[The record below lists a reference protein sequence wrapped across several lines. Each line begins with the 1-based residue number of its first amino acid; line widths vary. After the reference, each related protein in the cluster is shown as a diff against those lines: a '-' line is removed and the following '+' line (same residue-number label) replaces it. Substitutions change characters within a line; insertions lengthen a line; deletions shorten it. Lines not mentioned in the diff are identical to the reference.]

1 MGFGCGLVCRRL
13 GGNFG
18 WRFSLRFLLWFYGRR
33 ALAELAGRHG
43 IDAMGGRS
51 ILRLIFGLNLRG
63 WLRRGSHNRLRRGNC
78 YRLLRDRQSGFG
90 SLGNLCDVGFSYAL
104 LIEFLNNLCG
114 GRGGLEALLKDG
126 GRGSGGANGSVVA
139 QLGAALAPALA
150 TVVAVAV
157 VAAGVGIASRPPL
170 KVARTPVA
178 SLARVG
184 TRVEARVWAR
194 VGRLRRESVSPGRTA
209 PPSQPAASV

>member
-1 MGFGCGLVCRRL
+1 MGFGCGRVRL

-18 WRFSLRFLLWFYGRR
+18 WRFGLRFQHWFESWR

-51 ILRLIFGLNLRG
+51 VLRLVLHLNLRG
-63 WLRRGSHNRLRRGNC
+63 CFRLDSHSRLRRGNC
-78 YRLLRDRQSGFG
+78 LRLWHRRTRQSGFG
-90 SLGNLCDVGFSYAL
+90 RLGNLRDVGFRYSL

-126 GRGSGGANGSVVA
+126 GSGRGVGNGSVVA
-139 QLGAALAPALA
+139 
-150 TVVAVAV
+150 AVAS
-157 VAAGVGIASRPPL
+157 ALSAGIAVIAVGSAIASRPPL

-178 SLARVG
+178 SL
-184 TRVEARVWAR
+184 
-194 VGRLRRESVSPGRTA
+194 P
-209 PPSQPAASV
+209 